1 MAVNAKK
8 AKDDLARAM
17 RFVQYRF
24 HKAARLANKRNRAN
38 IYRSKLIRARV
49 ARDKAHA
56 AHQLRIAV
64 KAQQRSMAAYK
75 SATNARIAQTNKHV
89 AVNAAQIKEDAKAAG
104 KALEGAVN
112 KFDKKVA
119 NARAEAAAGR
129 SKLAAQLAAQDKA
142 TRQWANN
149 KLKIVVAKTAAHFR
163 RVRARMARNDRNFAK
178 TVKDIA
184 AAKEEAKARVAQA
197 RSK

>member
-1 MAVNAKK
+1 MG
-8 AKDDLARAM
+8 
-17 RFVQYRF
+17 QYRF

-38 IYRSKLIRARV
+38 IHRSKLIRARV

-75 SATNARIAQTNKHV
+75 SAINARIAQTNKHL
-89 AVNAAQIKEDAKAAG
+89 AVNAAQIKENAKAAR
-104 KALEGAVN
+104 KVLEGAVS

-119 NARAEAAAGR
+119 NARAEAAKGR

-163 RVRARMARNDRNFAK
+163 RVRAKMAADRHHAAMALNDANFAK
-178 TVKDIA
+178 TVKNIS
-184 AAKEEAKARVAQA
+184 AAKAEAKARVASA
-197 RSK
+197 R